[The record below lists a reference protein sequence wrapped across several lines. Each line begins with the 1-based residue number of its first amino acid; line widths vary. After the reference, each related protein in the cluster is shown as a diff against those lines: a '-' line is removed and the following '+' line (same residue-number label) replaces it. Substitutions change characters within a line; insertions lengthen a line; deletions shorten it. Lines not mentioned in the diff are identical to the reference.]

1 MTTPNPLPPPSGG
14 TELVLWRL
22 EGLEA
27 KLDDY
32 FGKDG
37 EVAKIRERLTKLEI
51 AHERLK
57 TIGSVLMLV
66 WMVVAKWIPNP
77 FQ

>member
-1 MTTPNPLPPPSGG
+1 
-14 TELVLWRL
+14 
-22 EGLEA
+22 
-27 KLDDY
+27 
-32 FGKDG
+32 
-37 EVAKIRERLTKLEI
+37 
-51 AHERLK
+51 LK